1 MQKGHLSSR
10 WSKEQVVFGLSPMNP
25 NTRIPVLAPDNTP
38 LMPTLYR
45 RAQQWVNSGKAK
57 WVSNDLNIKQMRL
70 LQEPSNR
77 NTQPI
82 AVGIDPGKKFSGI
95 AVQSSLFT
103 LFTAHLILPFPNIT
117 KKMTGRRILRR
128 ARRGRRINRK
138 VAFHLRAHRQKRFDN
153 RRQKKLVPSI
163 RANRAFELRIVKELY
178 RLFPVSTIV
187 YEYIEARGDKAFSP
201 VMVGQKVMVKWLE
214 NLGPVSTQFGW
225 KTANIRNHLGLQK
238 QKADKSAQTPQTHA
252 VDGIALA
259 ASQFV
264 EYRKYHTLSED
275 GANWFGSVRIT
286 PSPFRVIARPNLFRR
301 QLHFENFSKG
311 GIRKRKGGTV
321 TLFGFRSGDFVQAEK
336 AGRSCCGWIGGFS
349 AVNTVVSVYDHNWHR
364 IGQFSVAKVQL
375 IKRSTKLCVA

>member
-1 MQKGHLSSR
+1 MHKQA
-10 WSKEQVVFGLSPMNP
+10 
-25 NTRIPVLAPDNTP
+25 RIPVLSPEGNP

-45 RAQQWVNSGKAK
+45 RAQAWVEQGKAQ
-57 WVSNDLNIKQMRL
+57 WVSNDLNIKQVQL
-70 LQEPSNR
+70 LQEPSSH
-77 NTQPI
+77 NTQP
-82 AVGIDPGKKFSGI
+82 VVMGIDPGKKFSGI
-95 AVQSSLFT
+95 AVQSSRFT
-103 LFTAHLILPFPNIT
+103 LFTAHLILPFPHIT
-117 KKMTGRRILRR
+117 KKMTGRRIIRR

-138 VAFHLRAHRQKRFDN
+138 VAFHLRAHRQKRFSN

-163 RANRAFELRIVKELY
+163 RANREFELRITRELM

-201 VMVGQKVMVKWLE
+201 VMVGQKVMLGWLGE
-214 NLGPVSTQFGW
+214 LAPVVTQLGW
-225 KTANIRNHLGLQK
+225 KTANIRNHLRLVK

-264 EYRKYHTLSED
+264 EYHKYHKLGED
-275 GANWFGSVRIT
+275 GATWVGAVRLT

-321 TLFGFRSGDFVQAEK
+321 TPFGFRSGDFVQAQK
-336 AGRSCCGWIGGFS
+336 AGRAYRGWIGGYS
-349 AVNTVVSVYDHNWHR
+349 AVNNVVSLYNHNWHR
-364 IGQFSVAKVQL
+364 MGQFSVGKVQL

>member
-1 MQKGHLSSR
+1 
-10 WSKEQVVFGLSPMNP
+10 MNS
-25 NTRIPVLAPDNTP
+25 NTRITVLAPDNQT
-38 LMPTLYR
+38 LMPALYR
-45 RAQQWVNSGKAK
+45 RAQQWVDSGKAE
-57 WVSNDLNIKQMRL
+57 WVNNDLNVKQVRL
-70 LQEPSNR
+70 LQEPSSR
-77 NTQPI
+77 NVQPVV
-82 AVGIDPGKKFSGI
+82 VGIDPGKKFSGI

-138 VAFHLRAHRQKRFDN
+138 VAFHFRAHRQKRFDN

-163 RANRAFELRIVKELY
+163 RANRKFELRIVKELM

-201 VMVGQKVMVKWLE
+201 VMVGQKVMLGWLSE
-214 NLGPVSTQFGW
+214 LAPVVTQLGWQ
-225 KTANIRNHLGLQK
+225 TANLRNYLGLTK
-238 QKADKSAQTPQTHA
+238 QRQDKSVQSPQTHA

-264 EYRKYHTLSED
+264 EFRKYHKPGED
-275 GANWFGSVRIT
+275 SADWFGYVRVT
-286 PSPFRVIARPNLFRR
+286 PSPFRVFARPNLFRR

-321 TLFGFRSGDFVQAEK
+321 TPWSFRSGDFVQAEK
-336 AGRSCCGWIGGFS
+336 AGKVYRGWIGGFS
-349 AVNTVVSVYDHNWHR
+349 EVNKVVSVYDHNWHR
-364 IGQFSVAKVQL
+364 IGQFSASKVQL

>member
-1 MQKGHLSSR
+1 
-10 WSKEQVVFGLSPMNP
+10 MNP
-25 NTRIPVLAPDNTP
+25 SSRIPVLAPDDTP

-45 RAQQWVNSGKAK
+45 RAQAWVDSGKAE
-57 WVSNDLNIKQMRL
+57 WVSNDLNIKAVRL
-70 LQEPSNR
+70 YQEPFSR

-82 AVGIDPGKKFSGI
+82 VVGIDPGKKFSGI

-103 LFTAHLILPFPNIT
+103 LFSAHLILPFPSVT

-163 RANRAFELRIVKELY
+163 RANRELELRLVKELL

-201 VMVGQKVMVKWLE
+201 VMVGQKVMLE
-214 NLGPVSTQFGW
+214 RLRQLAPTTTQFGW
-225 KTANIRNHLGLQK
+225 ETAKLRTHLNLVK

-264 EYRKYHTLSED
+264 QYKAFYTTQTHGHDWAGT
-275 GANWFGSVRIT
+275 VRPT
-286 PSPFRVIARPNLFRR
+286 ASPFRVIARPNLFRR
-301 QLHFENFSKG
+301 QLHFENFGKG

-321 TLFGFRSGDFVQAEK
+321 TPFGFRSGDFVEAEK
-336 AGRSCCGWIGGFS
+336 AGRVYRGWIGGFS
-349 AVNTVVSVYDHNWHR
+349 EASKVVSVYDHNWHR
-364 IGQFSVAKVQL
+364 LGQFKANKVNL